1 MLNYQS
7 LSAELT
13 EQVLTDRKN
22 GTLPMVGF
30 DETNTIRRNN
40 QRDKA
45 NVIRT
50 AFVRDIDKIMH
61 CPYYNRYA
69 DKTQV
74 FSFYKN
80 DDITRRGL
88 HVQLVS
94 RIARTIGKALNLN
107 LDLIEAIALGHDIG
121 HTPFGHAGERFL
133 DELLFEHTGRHF
145 SHNIHSVRVLDSIY
159 PYNISLQTLNGI
171 AAHDGEMELSEY
183 YPKALDDFE
192 TFDAQIEACY
202 TDKSNVKKLVPA
214 TLEGCVMRI
223 SDIIAYLGKDRQ
235 DAEKAQLINNKDF
248 EPSAIGTYNAEIINN
263 LIVNII
269 ENSYGKPYIKM
280 DENHFEALKKAKAD
294 NYMLIYKNDSVNDVL
309 QNTVKPMMSDVY
321 AKLLDDLIKGNL
333 ASPIFSHHIDY
344 VNSAHYARSIP
355 YESTEPNQIVTDYIA
370 SMTDDYFIDLYEYL
384 FPGSDKKITYKGY
397 FD

>member
-1 MLNYQS
+1 MLTYEK
-7 LSAELT
+7 LSDEISGKI
-13 EQVLTDRKN
+13 ESDRQKVFISN
-22 GTLPMVGF
+22 VAF
-30 DETNTIRRNN
+30 DENNVIRRYND
-40 QRDKA
+40 RDKA
-45 NVIRT
+45 NIIRT
-50 AFVRDIDKIMH
+50 AFIRDIDKIIH

-80 DDITRRGL
+80 DDITHRSL

-121 HTPFGHAGERFL
+121 HTPFGHAGESFL
-133 DELLFEHTGRHF
+133 DEIYFSHTGRHF
-145 SHNIHSVRVLDSIY
+145 SHNIHSVRVLDKIF

-171 AAHDGEMELSEY
+171 ASHDGEMELCEY
-183 YPKALDDFE
+183 HPQPLENFEDF
-192 TFDAQIEACY
+192 DNQIEDCY
-202 TDKSNVKKLVPA
+202 IDKKNVRKLVPA

-235 DAEKAQLINNKDF
+235 DAERAHIVENKEFDNG
-248 EPSAIGTYNAEIINN
+248 AIGTYNAEIINN

-280 DENHFEALKKAKAD
+280 DEEHFEALKKAKND
-294 NYMLIYKNDSVNDVL
+294 NYELIYKNDSVKDDMYSV
-309 QNTVKPMMSDVY
+309 VKPMMSEMY
-321 AKLLDDLIKGNL
+321 EKLLEDLVSNNTD
-333 ASPIFSHHIDY
+333 SPIFTHHIDY
-344 VNSAHYARSIP
+344 INKAHYKRDIP
-355 YESTEPNQIVTDYIA
+355 YEQTEPNQIVVDYIA
-370 SMTDDYFIDLYEYL
+370 SMTDDYFVELYHHL
-384 FPGSDKKITYKGY
+384 FPNSDKKIEYKGY